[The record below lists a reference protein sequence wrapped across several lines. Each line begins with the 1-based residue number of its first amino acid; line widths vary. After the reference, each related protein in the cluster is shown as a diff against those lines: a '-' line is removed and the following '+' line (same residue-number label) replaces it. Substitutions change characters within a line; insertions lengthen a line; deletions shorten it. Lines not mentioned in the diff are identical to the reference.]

1 MTVRII
7 EMFDRLLPR
16 QMDPDGAAILQKK
29 MEEMGFEFHLG
40 VKTQEIAG
48 GPEGAPF
55 KLILDSGTEP
65 EGDMVL
71 ISAGVRPYLDL
82 AKKLDLEIG
91 RGITVNDRMETSMSG
106 VYAAGDAV
114 EHAGVYYGI
123 WPAAGEQG
131 RTAGL
136 NMAGGDAEYKGTP
149 MSNALKVVGID
160 LVAAG
165 DIDAEGQYESDVVK
179 DPDKGVYRKI
189 VYKDGLYAGCILL
202 GDVSGQKGILE
213 AIANQEKRK

>member
-1 MTVRII
+1 
-7 EMFDRLLPR
+7 
-16 QMDPDGAAILQKK
+16 
-29 MEEMGFEFHLG
+29 MGFEFHLG
-40 VKTQEIAG
+40 VKTKEIAG

-55 KLILDSGTEP
+55 KLILDNGTEP

-71 ISAGVRPYLDL
+71 VSAGVRPYLDL
-82 AKKLDLEIG
+82 AKKLELEIG
-91 RGITVNDRMETSMSG
+91 RGITVNDHMETSMKG

-131 RTAGL
+131 RVAGL
-136 NMAGGDAEYKGTP
+136 NMAGGDAEYKGTV
-149 MSNALKVVGID
+149 MSNSLKVVGID

-165 DIDAEGQYESDVVK
+165 DIDVEGQYESDVEK
-179 DPDKGVYRKI
+179 GPEKGVYRKI
-189 VYKDGLYAGCILL
+189 VYKDGRYAGCILL
-202 GDVSGQKGILE
+202 GDVSGQKDILN